1 MNRIGN
7 ALRLAL
13 LYPINVASKN
23 IKFRIGLIITIS
35 IVFLSFVGLVAAP
48 YKEEGWGIVTQE
60 AMRRQGMPPCL
71 PFSCPSIYHPF
82 GTDEM
87 GRDLLS
93 RVLIG
98 AHIALLQIS
107 ITLLASLFLGLL
119 IGVFTGYGGPILE
132 RLLGYLT
139 EVFLIIPSFVL
150 AAALV
155 IVFGRGLTSVVIAII
170 ATWWPWYA
178 RTAYVVVRELRE
190 LDFVKL
196 CRVMGASRMYVIM
209 RHLMPNT
216 FPIVLVQ
223 AITDAGSILIEISS
237 INFLIGTASMQSID
251 LPDWG
256 MIIGFG
262 LRYIRTYWWIVVYP
276 GIFLLATTLGLVLL
290 GDGLNEYLSPVIR
303 RRWKPWI

>member
-1 MNRIGN
+1 MNSFHN
-7 ALRLAL
+7 SLRLL
-13 LYPINVASKN
+13 VSYPLRIASRN
-23 IKFRIGLIITIS
+23 SKFRIGLTITVS
-35 IVFLSFVGLVAAP
+35 IVALSIIGLIATP

-60 AMRRQGMPPCL
+60 AMNRQGMPPCL

-98 AHIALLQIS
+98 THIALLQIS
-107 ITLLASLFLGLL
+107 IILLASFSLGLL
-119 IGVFTGYGGPILE
+119 IGVFTGYGGFILE
-132 RLLGYLT
+132 RILNYLT
-139 EVFLIIPSFVL
+139 EVFLIIPSFIL

-155 IVFGRGLTSVVIAII
+155 IVFGRGITSVIIALT

-178 RTAYVVVRELRE
+178 RTAYVVIRELRE
-190 LDFVKL
+190 LEFVRL
-196 CRVMGASRMYVIM
+196 CRVMGAPRIYIII
-209 RHLMPNT
+209 RHLIPNT

-262 LRYIRTYWWIVVYP
+262 LRYLRTYWWIVVYP
-276 GIFLLATTLGLVLL
+276 GVFLLVTTLGLVLL
-290 GDGLNEYLSPVIR
+290 GDGLNEFLSPIIR